1 MYNLAIRVPF
11 LVRRSKFLEN
21 RIRLKSCPWNKRKI
35 WRRRRNR
42 WKEASWS
49 LIYSLWLSLKLDTFI
64 CILFFFHFFAVLSYK
79 FKFIYSTLT
88 KVDGGSILS
97 VEFSWFQHLIYEHG
111 QFFITIPFTFPQ
123 YVNPFSKKIPL
134 SERIN
139 LGLNT
144 GFDKEVILR
153 TTSHPM
159 KVKLCLLGCL
169 SALYFIL

>member
-1 MYNLAIRVPF
+1 MPMEQTQDMAKTAKSVKGSILKPHIFSVTVPQVGHF
-11 LVRRSKFLEN
+11 YMHS
-21 RIRLKSCPWNKRKI
+21 
-35 WRRRRNR
+35 
-42 WKEASWS
+42 
-49 LIYSLWLSLKLDTFI
+49 
-64 CILFFFHFFAVLSYK
+64 FFFHFFVVLSYK

-159 KVKLCLLGCL
+159 KVKLCLLG
-169 SALYFIL
+169 

>member
-1 MYNLAIRVPF
+1 M
-11 LVRRSKFLEN
+11 
-21 RIRLKSCPWNKRKI
+21 
-35 WRRRRNR
+35 
-42 WKEASWS
+42 
-49 LIYSLWLSLKLDTFI
+49 
-64 CILFFFHFFAVLSYK
+64 
-79 FKFIYSTLT
+79 YSTLT